1 MVNKTKLM
9 LENLRNDDEEMLA
22 KINKK
27 AFFNNNNKQEIDI
40 VSNTS

>member
-27 AFFNNNNKQEIDI
+27 AFFHNNNEEEIDI